1 MANTVTNRLSFLT
14 TNVSDRVSL
23 IIKMETINIAILGC
37 GTVGGGV
44 AQILSEIENDLAIRA
59 NKKLV
64 LKKIVELDPAKA
76 SERFSIPL
84 NLFCGNGKELTSADA
99 NKYIDEIIASDDIDL
114 VVETIGGK
122 GDFVHNLCIRILES
136 GKHLVTANK
145 ALLAERGKD
154 IFEAAEKKNVKIGF
168 EAAVCGSIPIIKT
181 IKESFTG
188 DKVLSI
194 SGIMNGTSNYI
205 LTQMQSEKLEFG
217 TALKLAQENGY
228 AEADPALDI
237 NGGDAGH
244 KLILLIKL
252 AFGID
257 VTHEEL
263 PIIGIEDISKEDID
277 FAEEID
283 ARIKLICYAKKV
295 NGDIYATVRPM
306 LVKNSNFLSGVNGA
320 TNAVR
325 INNKYSGVQI
335 LIGKGA
341 GSTET
346 AMSIVSD
353 IVFIARYGEKIQ
365 NLSAKR
371 ERKFADAS
379 QFVFPYLITFHTGNV
394 PGTTGFIA
402 TAIGKQEIN
411 IETVSHN
418 RHTGEKAMFS
428 VATMPCTLGQIEKAI
443 EEIKKEKP
451 GMLMSEP
458 KIMPIL
464 F

>member
-1 MANTVTNRLSFLT
+1 
-14 TNVSDRVSL
+14 
-23 IIKMETINIAILGC
+23 MESINIAILGC

-44 AQILSEIENDLAIRA
+44 AQILMEMENDLAIRA
-59 NKKLV
+59 NKKLI
-64 LKKIVELDPAKA
+64 LKKIVELDPVKA
-76 SERFSIPL
+76 TERFSIPL
-84 NLFCGNGKELTSADA
+84 HLFCGGGKELTHAEA
-99 NKYIDEIIASDDIDL
+99 NRYIDDIIAFGDIDL

-122 GDFVHNLCIRILES
+122 SDFVYNLCLRILNS

-145 ALLAERGKD
+145 ALLAERGKG
-154 IFEAAEKKNVKIGF
+154 IFEAAENKNVKIGF

-205 LTQMQSEKLEFG
+205 LTQMQSEKLEFC

-228 AEADPALDI
+228 AEADPSLDI

-252 AFGID
+252 AYGID
-257 VTHEEL
+257 VSKDEL
-263 PIIGIEDISKEDID
+263 PVIGIENITKEDID
-277 FAEEID
+277 FAEEIN
-283 ARIKLICYAKKV
+283 ARIKLICYAKKM
-295 NGDIYATVRPM
+295 NGNIYATVRPM
-306 LVKNSNFLSGVNGA
+306 LVKNSNFLSEVNGA

-325 INNKYSGVQI
+325 VNNKYSGVQI
-335 LIGKGA
+335 LVGKGA

-365 NLSAKR
+365 NLPAKQ
-371 ERKFADAS
+371 ERKFANAS
-379 QFVFPYLITFHTGNV
+379 QFVFPYLITFHTGNI

-443 EEIKKEKP
+443 EEINKEKP
-451 GMLMSEP
+451 GMLMSDP

-464 F
+464 Y

>member
-1 MANTVTNRLSFLT
+1 MDTL
-14 TNVSDRVSL
+14 
-23 IIKMETINIAILGC
+23 NIAILGC

-44 AQILSEIENDLAIRA
+44 AQIITEINNELSVKA
-59 NKKLV
+59 NTKIV
-64 LKKIVELDPAKA
+64 LRKIVELNPAIA
-76 SERFSIPL
+76 AERFNIPL
-84 NLFCGNGKELTSADA
+84 DLFCGDGKDLSGEEA
-99 NKYIDEIIASDDIDL
+99 NEYIREIIVSNEIDL

-122 GDFVHNLCIRILES
+122 SDFVYNLCLDILNS

-145 ALLAERGKD
+145 SLLAERGKM
-154 IFEAAEKKNVKIGF
+154 IFETAKARNVKIGF
-168 EAAVCGSIPIIKT
+168 EAAVCGAIPIIKT
-181 IKESFTG
+181 IQESFTG
-188 DKVLSI
+188 DKVLSV

-205 LTQMQSEKLEFG
+205 LTQMQNEKLEFG
-217 TALKLAQENGY
+217 EALKMAQDSGY

-257 VTHEEL
+257 VSKDDL
-263 PIIGIEDISKEDID
+263 SISGIENITKEDID
-277 FAEEID
+277 FASEID
-283 ARIKLICYAKKV
+283 AKIKLICYAKTV

-306 LVKNSNFLSGVNGA
+306 LVKNSNFLSDVSGT

-325 INNKYSGVQI
+325 INNKYSGIHFLV
-335 LIGKGA
+335 GKGA

-353 IVFIARYGEKIQ
+353 IIFIARYGDKIHNIPAKHER
-365 NLSAKR
+365 NL
-371 ERKFADAS
+371 ADAK
-379 QFVFPYLITFHTGNV
+379 QFVFPYLITFQTGNI

-418 RHTGEKAMFS
+418 RHAGEKAMFS
-428 VATMPCTLGQIEKAI
+428 VATMPCTLGQIENAI
-443 EEIKKEKP
+443 REIRSEKP
-451 GMLMSEP
+451 GMLLSEP

-464 F
+464 Y

>member
-1 MANTVTNRLSFLT
+1 
-14 TNVSDRVSL
+14 
-23 IIKMETINIAILGC
+23 METINIAILGC

-44 AQILSEIENDLAIRA
+44 AQILSEMEDVLKIRT
-59 NKKLV
+59 NKNIT
-64 LKKIVELDPAKA
+64 LKKIVELDPVVA
-76 SERFSIPL
+76 SKRFSIPM
-84 NLFCGNGKELTSADA
+84 NLFCGNGKQLTSAEA

-122 GDFVHNLCIRILES
+122 SDFVHNLCIRILNS

-168 EAAVCGSIPIIKT
+168 EAAVCGSIPIIKA

-205 LTQMQSEKLEFG
+205 LTQMQSEKLEFDQ
-217 TALKLAQENGY
+217 ALKLAQKNGY
-228 AEADPALDI
+228 AEADPSLDI

-252 AFGID
+252 AYGID
-257 VTHEEL
+257 VSKEEL
-263 PIIGIEDISKEDID
+263 PVIGIENITKEEIE

-283 ARIKLICYAKKV
+283 ARIKLICYAKKM

-306 LVKNSNFLSGVNGA
+306 LVKNSNFLSNVSGA

-325 INNKYSGVQI
+325 VNNKYSGVQI

-365 NLSAKR
+365 NMSAR
-371 ERKFADAS
+371 QERKFADAS
-379 QFVFPYLITFHTGNV
+379 EFVFPYLITFHTGNV
-394 PGTTGFIA
+394 PGTTGLIT
-402 TAIGKQEIN
+402 TAIGKQQIN

-418 RHTGEKAMFS
+418 RLTDEKAMFS
-428 VATMPCTLGQIEKAI
+428 IATMPCTLGQIEKAI
-443 EEIKKEKP
+443 EEIKMEKP
-451 GMLMSEP
+451 DMLMSEP